1 MFSLLSMLIHI
12 VNSIFSAI
20 YTGQFLNAKNNK
32 KITVIMWSAIYFMV
46 QMVIFDVIHS
56 FYSFSSMTGVIINVL
71 LLVGMQWAFFSK
83 SASIQLFVCF
93 SFVAG
98 KEIVKYIASVLNV
111 ALGVVGSN
119 CMNTLIMQGKIVT
132 STQVE
137 VANNIMIFIMSFASA
152 ILYALI
158 LGIYLLLINK
168 KYVRKEYQL
177 QVRENIFLIL
187 PNIAAIC
194 ISITLKMMIITV
206 ENGTTILIYDT
217 VPATLFWIPVICV
230 LLLGAVIANVILF
243 QNVVQYH
250 EENRKRTLLENQIQQ
265 MQKEVQE
272 IQDIYADMR
281 GLRHDLRGH
290 INNITQYVKKQ
301 NNADAE
307 ELNDYIRNMEET
319 VSRLDFGY
327 QTGNPITDIIIHQK
341 KQEADKA
348 GVKFSV
354 DFSYPKELQIDVY
367 DIGVILNNA
376 LENAIE
382 AAALPEREKYVS
394 LHSYVKGN
402 LFFVEVE
409 NSFARESV
417 INKESGLPESSK
429 ANKNFHGMGL
439 ANIQRCARKYRGDI
453 DIVIDTS
460 KKEQKIFNLTIMLN
474 GKLVGP

>member
-1 MFSLLSMLIHI
+1 MFNLLSILIHI
-12 VNSIFSAI
+12 INSIFSGV
-20 YTGQFLNAKNNK
+20 YTSQFLKSKQNK
-32 KITVIMWSAIYFMV
+32 KITIILWAVTYFAV
-46 QMVIFDVIHS
+46 QMVIFEVIQS
-56 FYSFSSMTGVIINVL
+56 RYSFNDVLSAIINVL
-71 LLVGMQWAFFSK
+71 LLLGMQWIFYRKGESG
-83 SASIQLFVCF
+83 QLFICF

-98 KEIVKYIASVLNV
+98 KEIIKYIASVLSV
-111 ALGVVGSN
+111 VLGEVGWGW
-119 CMNTLIMQGKIVT
+119 MNTLIMQGKLVT

-137 VANNIMIFIMSFASA
+137 VANNIMLFLMSFASA

-158 LGIYLLLINK
+158 LGVYLLLINK

-177 QVRENIFLIL
+177 QVRENVFLIL
-187 PNIAAIC
+187 PSIAAIS
-194 ISITLKMMIITV
+194 ISITLKMMLITV

-217 VPATLFWIPVICV
+217 VPATLFWIPLICIM
-230 LLLGAVIANVILF
+230 LLGAVIANVILF

-250 EENRKRTLLENQIQQ
+250 EENKKATMLENQIQQ
-265 MQKEVQE
+265 MQREVQE

-301 NNADAE
+301 NNTDAE

-341 KQEADKA
+341 RQEADRA

-354 DFSYPKELQIDVY
+354 DFNYPKELQIDVY

-382 AAALPEREKYVS
+382 ATTLLKRDKYVS
-394 LHSYVKGN
+394 LHSYVKGK

-409 NSFARESV
+409 NSFAREIV
-417 INKESGLPESSK
+417 MNKESGLPESSK
-429 ANKNFHGMGL
+429 ANKNFYGMGL

-460 KKEQKIFNLTIMLN
+460 KKEQQIFNLTIMLN
-474 GKLVGP
+474 GKPVGP

>member
-1 MFSLLSMLIHI
+1 
-12 VNSIFSAI
+12 
-20 YTGQFLNAKNNK
+20 
-32 KITVIMWSAIYFMV
+32 
-46 QMVIFDVIHS
+46 
-56 FYSFSSMTGVIINVL
+56 
-71 LLVGMQWAFFSK
+71 MQWVFFRK
-83 SASIQLFVCF
+83 GASGQLFVCF

-98 KEIVKYIASVLNV
+98 KEIVKYIVSVLSI
-111 ALGVVGSN
+111 ALGAVIGGFID
-119 CMNTLIMQGKIVT
+119 TLVMQGKIVT
-132 STQVE
+132 NTQVE
-137 VANNIMIFIMSFASA
+137 VANNIVMCVSSFTSA

-158 LGIYLLLINK
+158 LGIYLMLINK

-177 QVRENIFLIL
+177 QVQENVFLVL
-187 PNIAAIC
+187 PSIAAVC

-206 ENGTTILIYDT
+206 ENGATILIFDT
-217 VPATLFWIPVICV
+217 VPATLFWIPVICIM
-230 LLLGAVIANVILF
+230 LLGAVIANVMLF

-250 EENRKRTLLENQIQQ
+250 EENRKCTLLENQIQQ

-301 NNADAE
+301 NNTDVE
-307 ELNDYIRNMEET
+307 ELNNYIRNMEET

-382 AAALPEREKYVS
+382 AATLLNRDKYVS

-409 NSFARESV
+409 NSFAREIV
-417 INKESGLPESSK
+417 MNKESGLPESSK
-429 ANKNFHGMGL
+429 ANKKFHGMGL
-439 ANIQRCARKYRGDI
+439 TNIQRCARKYRGDI

-460 KKEQKIFNLTIMLN
+460 KQEQQIFNLTIMLN
-474 GKLVGP
+474 GKPVGS

>member
-1 MFSLLSMLIHI
+1 MFSLLSILIHI
-12 VNSIFSAI
+12 INSIFSGV
-20 YTGQFLNAKNNK
+20 YTSQFLKCKQNK
-32 KITVIMWSAIYFMV
+32 KATIILWTITYFV
-46 QMVIFDVIHS
+46 TQVVIFEIIQSRYPFNDVLS
-56 FYSFSSMTGVIINVL
+56 AIINVL
-71 LLVGMQWAFFSK
+71 LLFGMQWIFFRKGVSR
-83 SASIQLFVCF
+83 QLFVCF

-111 ALGVVGSN
+111 ALGAVGVSI
-119 CMNTLIMQGKIVT
+119 MDTFLIQGKIVT
-132 STQVE
+132 RTQVE
-137 VANNIMIFIMSFASA
+137 LVNNIMILVMSFASA

-177 QVRENIFLIL
+177 QVRENVFLIL
-187 PNIAAIC
+187 PSIAAIC

-206 ENGTTILIYDT
+206 ESGTTTLIYNT

-230 LLLGAVIANVILF
+230 LLLGAVIANVMLF

-250 EENRKRTLLENQIQQ
+250 EENKKATLLENQIQQ

-272 IQDIYADMR
+272 IQDIYTDMR

-301 NNADAE
+301 NNADTE

-341 KQEADKA
+341 KQEADRA

-354 DFSYPKELQIDVY
+354 DFSYPQELQIDVY
-367 DIGVILNNA
+367 DMGVILNNA

-382 AAALPEREKYVS
+382 AAALVERDKYVS
-394 LHSYVKGN
+394 IHSYVKGN
-402 LFFVEVE
+402 LFFIEVE
-409 NSFARESV
+409 NSFARDV
-417 INKESGLPESSK
+417 VMNKESGMPESSK
-429 ANKNFHGMGL
+429 SNKKLHGMGL
-439 ANIQRCARKYRGDI
+439 INVQRCARKYKGDI

-460 KKEQKIFNLTIMLN
+460 KREMQIFNLTVMMN
-474 GKLVGP
+474 GKPVGP